1 MTLLNKLKAL
11 NRERKTKNR
20 KAIESA
26 DSRIWWDRYCKVIS
40 PNRIEVFDTNLI
52 IDQRTWV
59 RCLIIGLP
67 TKNGEGYPRDMTSKA
82 IERIQDLSFEGCK
95 VMMSHSLIQI
105 PNEQARDDMQK
116 TLFTVNVNQ
125 EHEKQI
131 NPGSTPNLALMCKG
145 EDVVANYREMYF
157 NGHRSFHSSLI
168 LVITGGEKEVF
179 NAESKIIS
187 ILKSEIIDFSIPA
200 GKQLEMFLAAMPF
213 PISDSKSWVEVRS
226 DTAAILCTS
235 TNLNSRTDNKGLH
248 FGKDLKTNAE
258 ILIDL
263 DELAAKHLTF
273 LGATGSGKTF
283 SFLMLLMRMHDMC
296 NSRIVYTTPKADI
309 GTDYRAV
316 ADYYGQDAC
325 IVDIGPGKSNINP
338 LQILFDSQTM
348 GTSSYA
354 YARAYDRHK
363 GLLIKFFNVWLNKVT
378 DNMES
383 YLDETLNMVYE
394 QAGIYRDQ
402 PETWTNTWPVFRNLR
417 DIWAVDMAKSQK
429 EIGKKRLTAEALFN
443 KTYHMGE
450 KGTLN
455 YMNKPTTDL
464 DLSKDFIII
473 DLSGV
478 DDIINDAMNVL
489 VTGMT
494 AARFSTD
501 SEKETIIAVDEAA
514 VYLRNPELSTSMLK
528 TLTQGRSHKVFLWLA
543 THQPSDFAKNKVKEE
558 YKTNMFINIIL
569 GVNIE
574 NSIDDV
580 RDYFKL
586 TDEECELLSS
596 FGDAKENR
604 GKGLLLVKGQRI
616 PIFFEATDLEMA
628 VIKGTYGKENLL
640 NNLPTANGYSIF
652 PDLQWLV
659 DEQHLIFKDWVQGN
673 DELLTKQGYNK
684 HRVQRIGST
693 GPTMVYA
700 PSGMIENG
708 MISLPHF
715 GKQSLDHYA
724 SVVQL
729 AELLVR
735 LGFEDVIINHGN
747 ESTNQAG
754 TVDIEAKFQ
763 GKTFAFEYENYNNK
777 SPDIFMRKLESALE
791 KYDVVKFVCSDKDSK
806 FIGKAIGDEKGI
818 KYILKRGEDV
828 MNFVSNPFNS
838 IILDE

>member
-1 MTLLNKLKAL
+1 MKLFEKLKAL
-11 NRERKTKNR
+11 NRERKHKNR
-20 KAIESA
+20 KAIEEA
-26 DSRIWWDRYCKVIS
+26 EHKIWWDSYCKVIS

-52 IDQRTWV
+52 IDQRTWA

-82 IERIQDLSFEGCK
+82 IERIQDLSFDGCK

-125 EHEKQI
+125 EHEKQV

-187 ILKSEIIDFSIPA
+187 ILKSEIIDFSIPS

-235 TNLNSRTDNKGLH
+235 TNLNSRTDVKGLY

-263 DELAAKHLTF
+263 DTLPAKHLTF
-273 LGATGSGKTF
+273 LGSTGAGKTF
-283 SFLMLLMRMHDMC
+283 SFLLLLMRTHDMLG
-296 NSRIVYTTPKADI
+296 SRIVYTTPKADT

-316 ADYYGQDAC
+316 ANYYGQDAC
-325 IVDIGPGKSNINP
+325 IVDIGPSGSNINP

-348 GTSSYA
+348 GISPYA

-363 GLLIKFFNVWLNKVT
+363 GLFIKFMNVWLNKVT

-402 PETWTNTWPVFRNLR
+402 PETWTNAWPVFRNLR
-417 DIWAVDMAKSQK
+417 EIWEKDMAKSQK

-443 KTYHMGE
+443 KTYHMGD

-478 DDIINDAMNVL
+478 PDLIQDAMNVM
-489 VTGMT
+489 VTGMV
-494 AARFSTD
+494 ASRFSTD

-514 VYLRNPELSTSMLK
+514 VYLRNQELAASMLK
-528 TLTQGRSHKVFLWLA
+528 TLTQGRSHRVFLWLA
-543 THQPSDFAKNKVKEE
+543 THQPSDFKKNNAKEE
-558 YKTNMFINIIL
+558 YKTNMFINIVL
-569 GVNIE
+569 GANLENNIG
-574 NSIDDV
+574 DV
-580 RDYFKL
+580 TDYFNL
-586 TDEECELLSS
+586 TEEEAEILTSAEV
-596 FGDAKENR
+596 GE
-604 GKGLLLVKGQRI
+604 GLLIVKGQRI
-616 PIFFEATDLEMA
+616 PIRFEPTDLEKS
-628 VIKGTYGKENLL
+628 VIKGTYRKQ
-640 NNLPTANGYSIF
+640 NLPAVNGFSIF
-652 PDLQWLV
+652 HDIQWLV
-659 DEQHLIFKDWVQGN
+659 NEQHLIFADWVQG
-673 DELLTKQGYNK
+673 DPELLRKQGYDK
-684 HRVQRIGST
+684 HRVQRIAQP
-693 GPTMVYA
+693 GPTMCYA
-700 PSGMIENG
+700 PTGMIDSRG
-708 MISLPHF
+708 LIDLPHF
-715 GKQSLDHYA
+715 GDQTLDHYA
-724 SVVQL
+724 SVIQL
-729 AELLVR
+729 AALLQSM
-735 LGFEDVIINHGN
+735 GFTDIIINHGN
-747 ESTNQAG
+747 ESSNQAG
-754 TVDIEAKFQ
+754 TVDIEAKYD
-763 GKTFAFEYENYNNK
+763 GKTYAFEYENYNNK
-777 SPDIFMRKLESALE
+777 SPDIFTRKLESALE
-791 KYDVVKFVCSDKDSK
+791 KYDVVRFVCSATDAK
-806 FIGKAIGDEKGI
+806 FISKAINE
-818 KYILKRGEDV
+818 KYILKRGDEVMQFVVESTGGIIPEDET
-828 MNFVSNPFNS
+828 N
-838 IILDE
+838 L

>member
-1 MTLLNKLKAL
+1 MTLWNKLKAF
-11 NRERKTKNR
+11 NRERKNKNR
-20 KAIESA
+20 KAIEAA
-26 DSRIWWDRYCKVIS
+26 DNKIWWNSFCKVIS

-52 IDQRTWV
+52 IDQRTWA
-59 RCLIIGLP
+59 RCLIVGLP

-82 IERIQDLSFEGCK
+82 IERIQDLSFDGCK

-125 EHEKQI
+125 EHEKQV
-131 NPGSTPNLALMCKG
+131 NPGSTPNLTLMCKG

-168 LVITGGEKEVF
+168 LVITGVEKEVF

-235 TNLNSRTDNKGLH
+235 TNLNSRTDEKGLY

-263 DELAAKHLTF
+263 DTLPAKHLTF
-273 LGATGSGKTF
+273 LGATGAGKTF
-283 SFLMLLMRMHDMC
+283 SFLMLLMRMHDMQG
-296 NSRIVYTTPKADI
+296 SRIVYTTPKADS

-325 IVDIGPGKSNINP
+325 IVDIGPSGSNINP
-338 LQILFDSQTM
+338 LQILFDKQAM
-348 GTSSYA
+348 GTSPLA
-354 YARAYDRHK
+354 YAKAYDMHK
-363 GLLIKFFNVWLNKVT
+363 GLFIRFCKVWLNSVS

-394 QAGIYRDQ
+394 QAGIIRDQ
-402 PETWTNTWPVFRNLR
+402 PDTWTNTFPVFRNLR
-417 DIWAVDMAKSQK
+417 DIWEKDSVNKDLGTKAK
-429 EIGKKRLTAEALFN
+429 TAEALFN
-443 KTYHMGE
+443 KTYHAGE

-478 DDIINDAMNVL
+478 PDLIQDAMNVM
-489 VTGMT
+489 VTGMIGS
-494 AARFSTD
+494 RFSTD
-501 SEKETIIAVDEAA
+501 SDKETIIAVDEAA
-514 VYLRNPELSTSMLK
+514 VYLRSPELAASMLK

-543 THQPSDFAKNKVKEE
+543 THQPSDFKKNQVKEE
-558 YKTNMFINIIL
+558 YKTNMFINIVL
-569 GVNIE
+569 GNNLE

-580 RDYFKL
+580 KDYFNL
-586 TDEECELLSS
+586 TDEEAELLS
-596 FGDAKENR
+596 GADVGE
-604 GKGLLLVKGQRI
+604 GLLIVKGQRI
-616 PIFFEATDLEMA
+616 PIRFEPTDLEMS
-628 VIKGTYGKENLL
+628 VIKGTYGKENLP
-640 NNLPTANGYSIF
+640 NNLPSANGYSIF
-652 PDLQWLV
+652 PDVQWLV
-659 DEQHLIFKDWVQGN
+659 DEHHIILKDWVQG
-673 DELLTKQGYNK
+673 DADLLKKQGYDK
-684 HRVQRIGST
+684 QRVQRIDSP
-693 GPTMVYA
+693 GPTMAYV
-700 PSGMIENG
+700 PSGMVVNG

-729 AELLVR
+729 TELLVR
-735 LGFEDVIINHGN
+735 LGYEDVIINHGN

-754 TVDIEAKFQ
+754 EVDIEAKYQ

-777 SPDIFMRKLESALE
+777 SPEIFMRKLESALG
-791 KYDVVKFVCSDKDSK
+791 KYDVVQFVCSDKDSK
-806 FIGKAIGDEKGI
+806 FIGKAIGDEKCI

-828 MNFVSNPFNS
+828 MNFVSNPFNE
-838 IILDE
+838 IVIDE